1 MTHPPRRASQNQRK
15 LYTELHLMAE
25 ARLEA
30 YQRKF
35 AALDVAAMGESKFA
49 DPHTHMRKV
58 RADVERRMYHDL

>member
-1 MTHPPRRASQNQRK
+1 
-15 LYTELHLMAE
+15 MAE